1 MCIKKPCW
9 PLLMATFL
17 IIYLICI
24 NLQQEIMGGGESTVI
39 FLYLFPS
46 KILYLNSSWS
56 TFILNW
62 KQRSVLSHSLFVTP
76 WTVAHQV
83 PEFMGILQQ
92 EYWSELLCPPP
103 GDLPNPETEPRSP
116 TLQVDYLLSEPPRES
131 KNTGVGSLSLL
142 QGIFLTQES
151 NQGHPAL
158 QADSL
163 PPELTGKP
171 PKQGYYY

>member
-1 MCIKKPCW
+1 
-9 PLLMATFL
+9 
-17 IIYLICI
+17 
-24 NLQQEIMGGGESTVI
+24 
-39 FLYLFPS
+39 
-46 KILYLNSSWS
+46 
-56 TFILNW
+56 
-62 KQRSVLSHSLFVTP
+62 
-76 WTVAHQV
+76 
-83 PEFMGILQQ
+83 MGILQQ

-151 NQGHPAL
+151 NQGYPEL